1 MDYPYL
7 SKEIILAGRGPQP
20 AARWSERRSRRLAQS
35 TSVPYQ
41 GLARIYDRVVGDAL
55 FPDIWDSFQ
64 RSLRTFRIRF
74 QSAADVGCGT
84 GTFLRNLIRQ
94 HHLAPV
100 YGMDRSPAMLRVA
113 AGKNQGGAM
122 RLMHGHIIAFR
133 LPRRV
138 DLITCNGDTLN
149 YLLSARQLFHA
160 LASCRA
166 NLTPGGHLL
175 FDLITGGRM
184 RGPRS
189 TVIQDIR
196 LPDAASRWTV
206 TTDPRRKFSVVEIRS
221 LFPTAAGT
229 IRRETEVHIQRW
241 YPVPTI
247 RTLLHKA
254 GLSLRG
260 MLDMGMHQPAGKT
273 STWVK
278 FIARKI

>member
-1 MDYPYL
+1 MDYPYP
-7 SKEIILAGRGPQP
+7 SKENKPAGRAPQS
-20 AARWSERRSRRLAQS
+20 AARSSERHTQQSAQHPFA
-35 TSVPYQ
+35 PYH

-64 RSLRTFRIRF
+64 RSLKVFGIRF
-74 QSAADVGCGT
+74 KSAADVGCGT

-94 HHLAPV
+94 HHLARV
-100 YGMDRSPAMLRVA
+100 YGVDRSPAMLRVA
-113 AGKNQGGAM
+113 AGKNQGGAV
-122 RLMHGHIIAFR
+122 RLMHGHITDFC
-133 LPRRV
+133 LPGRV

-149 YLLSARQLFHA
+149 YLLSARQLFRA
-160 LASCRA
+160 LDRCRV

-189 TVIQDIR
+189 TVIQDIH

-206 TTDPRRKFSVVEIRS
+206 TTDPRRNFSVVEIRS
-221 LFPTAAGT
+221 LFPTSAGT

-241 YPVPTI
+241 YPVSTI

-254 GLSLRG
+254 GLTLRG
-260 MLDMGMHQPAGKT
+260 MLDMGTHQPAGKT